1 MPQFTSVAEAI
12 SFFSQYLRNSMLS
25 QAQHPFGDPHLYLDR
40 ACYLYRLL
48 GNPEQHQKV
57 IHIAGTSGK
66 GSTAQMISLLLQEH
80 GFTVG
85 TFLSP
90 HLFDYRERFQLNN
103 QWIDEQTLL
112 NHLNKVVPLIEKMG
126 KTSIGRPSF
135 FEINNA
141 IAYQFFNENRVDYVV
156 LETGVGGLY
165 DSTNTNT
172 TADRL
177 SVITDIGYD
186 HQNLLG
192 KTLTSI
198 AYQKAGIIK
207 PRGKVIALWGSEES
221 NQVVE
226 DIAFAKGAQLDWV
239 RPIDQFVTTAVTEAG
254 SLFDYH
260 TNTGTLKDLELGVLG
275 EHQVRNASTALT
287 ALYEVAK
294 RDQWTVKEAVVRK
307 TLKHTSHYI
316 HAKVERISLQTK
328 AGKKVAF
335 LDMAHNPQKIAALS
349 DCLQTILPT
358 QKFDFLFAAKANK
371 EFTEMIDSIS
381 SIANSIIVTRPTYNE
396 HSIDLPFKN
405 ALPSLICQYVREH
418 HPHIKT
424 KAISNPHHA
433 YEALIDTAQKPIVIT
448 GSSYLIMT
456 LKDVLQ
462 RDNLQK
468 LADPATA

>member
-1 MPQFTSVAEAI
+1 MTQFTSVAEAI

-25 QAQHPFGDPHLYLDR
+25 QTQHPFRDPHLYLDR
-40 ACYLYRLL
+40 AHYLYRLL
-48 GNPEQHQKV
+48 GNPEQHQRV

-66 GSTAQMISLLLQEH
+66 GSTVQMISLLLQKH

-103 QWIDEQTLL
+103 QWITEQTLL
-112 NHLNKVVPLIEKMG
+112 SYLNKVVPVIEKMAHTSLG
-126 KTSIGRPSF
+126 KPSF

-141 IAYQFFNENRVDYVV
+141 IAYQFFCDNKVDYVV

-165 DSTNTNT
+165 DSTNTDT

-192 KTLTSI
+192 NTLTSI

-207 PRGKVIALWGSEES
+207 PAGKVIALWGSEES
-221 NQVVE
+221 NQVVT

-239 RPIDQFVTTAVTEAG
+239 RPMARFITTAVTETG
-254 SLFDYH
+254 SIFDYH
-260 TNTGTLKDLELGVLG
+260 TSTGTLKDLELGVLG

-287 ALYEVAK
+287 ALYTIAE
-294 RDQWTVKEAVVRK
+294 RDQWAVREAAVRE
-307 TLKHTSHYI
+307 TLKHTDQHI
-316 HAKVERISLQTK
+316 HAKVERIILQTK
-328 AGKKVAF
+328 TGKIVAF
-335 LDMAHNPQKIAALS
+335 LDMAHNPQKIAALR
-349 DCLQTILPT
+349 DCLQTILPK

-396 HSIDLPFKN
+396 QSIDLPFQN
-405 ALPSLICQYVREH
+405 ALPILICQYVSEH

-424 KAISNPHHA
+424 QAINNPHQA
-433 YEALIDTAQKPIVIT
+433 YEVLIDTAQKPVVIT

-468 LADPATA
+468 LPNPATT